1 MRGKGRLDRG
11 FGAAFGGVRMA
22 AVRLAAGAMMAAAVA
37 AQDPVAEELWPIANS
52 GTSDPCLDTAVS
64 GRFGPGQCPVDCKPS
79 LEAAPALV
87 ACHTLAQC
95 ALAKRSCSSLIAW
108 VHNSKDFLLAT
119 CGGRAVC

>member
-1 MRGKGRLDRG
+1 
-11 FGAAFGGVRMA
+11 MA

-87 ACHTLAQC
+87 ACRTPCSVRASEEVLLFSDRLGAQQQG
-95 ALAKRSCSSLIAW
+95 
-108 VHNSKDFLLAT
+108 FLLAT
-119 CGGRAVC
+119 CGGRTVC